1 MRIAVLATAIS
12 AAVVGLAWADPAAAA
27 FKAPTNIAP
36 QELASALRVLAA
48 ERHLQIL
55 YTTETVANHRT
66 SGAVGELT
74 VDEALTRLLGG
85 TGLAFRYVDEKTITI
100 VPRADGRGT
109 EGEESVS
116 GGEARQSLW
125 SRLRFAQANAASP
138 LEAAGPG
145 VDRAQATAAQRAE
158 DPARSQDGV
167 GQEDIV
173 VTGSR
178 LKGITADNGPAP
190 VTVFDRKKIERLG
203 ITTLPDFFR
212 YVTQQPT
219 VKSEE
224 SMSGAGGQYV
234 DLRGIGTGFTAVL
247 INGRPAAAT
256 ASSGTFNAL
265 DINSIPLAAIE
276 RVEILTSS
284 ASAVYGANAMGGAIN
299 IVLKRD
305 LGRPVVDVRYGT
317 AEGGAVER
325 RASASTGYS
334 NERFRASLLLDYFDR
349 GELLGGERD
358 RWANQD
364 FRRFGSIDR
373 RSTSSNPTTVTSAST
388 ANLPGLNSRFA
399 AVPTGSSGIGLTP
412 ADFTATAGQRNF
424 DSLGRFRSIVG
435 EQDRRSGTVS
445 GEFVLTPAVTA
456 FGEYFREES
465 ESIIHQAPSAL
476 PLVVPANNEF
486 NPFDVPVTVSY
497 LFTGVGP
504 RTRYSEA
511 QSDRLLLGLRGGLA
525 SWDWEVAAMRTKG
538 DGLQR
543 SSDNAVD
550 FARANAAL
558 AATAPAETLNV
569 FQDGPGGSPSLLAS
583 LVAPVTVTQNHEGD
597 TRHADAQL
605 RGPLWQLPAGTVQ
618 GVIGGARSEDEILF
632 VTNSFPRPVEGKRTA
647 SAAFAEIGVPL
658 VSAEM
663 QVPAVAELRL
673 TLAGR
678 HDDYNDF
685 GTTTNPQ
692 YGLVWSPVR
701 DVSVRLSY
709 GTSFSPPNLFSMFA
723 PLQQFPSSVTDPRRN
738 NETVPIALLVGGN
751 PDLQPVNGETTTAGL
766 VLTPVPGLRLT
777 ATYWELKVDNRVTVV
792 PDQQLVNNEAVYSDR
807 VIRAAPTQTDID
819 LGLPG
824 RIVSVDSTRINFGEL
839 RTSGVD
845 WEASYSLDTR
855 WGNFTPG
862 LTGTRTAT
870 YSSVELPGS
879 APVKG
884 VGIASINGTIPKW
897 KMSAT
902 LAWRHEW
909 MGASATARYVH
920 GYDDAIFG
928 LGPTGR
934 RVASQTLVDTQAS
947 VDFGRMRS
955 GHSSWLENLRL
966 TAGIANLF
974 DKEPPFA
981 ELFFDAGYDY
991 TQADLI
997 GRTGYLNL
1005 SKGF

>member
-27 FKAPTNIAP
+27 IKTPTNIAP
-36 QELASALRVLAA
+36 QELGSALRVLAA

-55 YTTETVANHRT
+55 YTTETVANRHT

-74 VDEALTRLLGG
+74 VDEALTRLLAG
-85 TGLAFRYVDEKTITI
+85 TGLAFRYVDENTITI
-100 VPRADGRGT
+100 MRRTDGA
-109 EGEESVS
+109 S
-116 GGEARQSLW
+116 APPQSFW
-125 SRLRFAQANAASP
+125 SRHRLAQTDDPSP
-138 LEAAGPG
+138 SPGEGPRQ
-145 VDRAQATAAQRAE
+145 DRAQATTTQRVEDAAQSE
-158 DPARSQDGV
+158 QDAGPDV
-167 GQEDIV
+167 VV

-190 VTVFDRKKIERLG
+190 VTVFDRKKIEQLG
-203 ITTLPDFFR
+203 ITTLPDFLR

-219 VKSEE
+219 VRSEE

-276 RVEILTSS
+276 RVEVLTGS

-305 LGRPVVDVRYGT
+305 LGRPVVEVRYGS

-349 GELLGGERD
+349 GELLGSERD

-388 ANLPGLNSRFA
+388 ANLPGLDSRFA
-399 AVPTGSSGIGLTP
+399 AVPAGSSGVGLTP
-412 ADFTATAGQRNF
+412 QDFAATAGQRNF
-424 DSLGRFRSIVG
+424 DSLARFRSIVG

-445 GEFVLTPAVTA
+445 GELIVTPAVTA

-486 NPFDVPVTVSY
+486 NPFDVPVTVNY

-511 QSDRLLLGLRGGLA
+511 QSDRLLLGFKGGLG
-525 SWDWEVAAMRTKG
+525 SWDWEVSALRSKG

-558 AATAPAETLNV
+558 AATSPAETLNV
-569 FQDGPGGSPSLLAS
+569 FQDGPGGSPALLAS
-583 LVAPVTVTQNHEGD
+583 LVAPVSVALNYEGD

-605 RGPLWQLPAGTVQ
+605 RGPIWQLPAGPLQ
-618 GVIGGARSEDEILF
+618 AVIGGAGSEDEILF
-632 VTNSFPRPVEGKRTA
+632 VSTGFPRPVTGKRTA

-658 VSAEM
+658 VSADM
-663 QVPAVAELRL
+663 QVPAVSELRL
-673 TLAGR
+673 TVAGR

-751 PDLQPVNGETTTAGL
+751 PDLQPVEGETTTAGL
-766 VLTPVPGLRLT
+766 VLTPTQLPGLRLT

-792 PDQQLVNNEAVYSDR
+792 PDQQLVNNEAVYAER

-839 RTSGVD
+839 KTSGVD
-845 WEASYSLDTR
+845 WDASYSMDTR

-862 LTGTRTAT
+862 LTGTWTGK
-870 YSSVELPGS
+870 YSSVELPGT

-884 VGIASINGTIPKW
+884 VGIASFNGTIPKW

-902 LAWRHEW
+902 LAWGHEW
-909 MGASATARYVH
+909 MAASATARYIH

-928 LGPTGR
+928 IGPTGR

-955 GHSSWLENLRL
+955 GHSSWQENLRL
-966 TAGIANLF
+966 TVGIANLF

-997 GRTGYLNL
+997 GRTAYLNL